1 MPPLHPKLPNDGW
14 KKVFDGLCDRDDGSD
29 DANVPV
35 TQANVG
41 QQIPKFLSLRAIDG
55 LLDTNVPI
63 VQTIC

>member
-1 MPPLHPKLPNDGW
+1 MACAIGTMGIAMPAFLSHRANDG
-14 KKVFDGLCDRDDGSD
+14 VLDTN
-29 DANVPV
+29 APIA
-35 TQANVG
+35 QANVG